1 MSDSEPT
8 LELRVHRGGNAV
20 LTERLTRELYA
31 ELNEFE
37 DVVMRYAPPAPPGEN
52 SKSAVAD
59 AVTLWAFLS
68 TAATVTGTVLVQA
81 IKTWAEAKR
90 CTVRL
95 TIGDAEIELPQG
107 LDDAQERVIVKLL
120 EERRS

>member
-1 MSDSEPT
+1 MNDPEPT
-8 LELRVHRGGNAV
+8 LELRVRRGGNAV
-20 LTERLTRELYA
+20 LAERLTRALHA

-37 DVVMRYAPPAPPGEN
+37 GVMMRYAPPAPPGEN
-52 SKSAVAD
+52 SKSAVAE

-68 TAATVTGTVLVQA
+68 TAATVTGTVLIQA

-90 CTVRL
+90 CTVHL

-107 LDDAQERVIVKLL
+107 LDDAQVRVITRLL

>member
-8 LELRVHRGGNAV
+8 AELRVYRGGNAV
-20 LTERLTRELYA
+20 MTEKLTRELYA
-31 ELNEFE
+31 ELNELE
-37 DVVMRYAPPAPPGEN
+37 DVAVRYAPAESAGEN
-52 SKSAVAD
+52 SKSAVAE

-90 CTVRL
+90 CTVHL
-95 TIGDAEIELPQG
+95 TIGDTELDLPQG
-107 LDDAQERVIVKLL
+107 LDDAQERIISKLL
-120 EERRS
+120 EERRA